1 MKDSKTFLD
10 TVCEQIRFQKAH
22 DFVKKELQ
30 DHITDQA
37 AAFMEQ
43 GIEKETALQK
53 AVAEMGDPV
62 LVGTELD
69 RIHRP
74 KLEWRILIF
83 IGLLLFAHFLIQYI
97 FFKEVFYTAPLW
109 KNGIFLLFSV
119 GVMLFF
125 YYLDFTI
132 LAKHIKLIYI
142 GYVIVLF
149 LCYRFTWTSGYFLS
163 MDLNETFSGVMGGFT
178 DIYFIISG
186 TFDSDFPIKLPVF
199 LYFFPVIFVGLL
211 YHCRG
216 KSYKSLLLC
225 SCSFFPLLFFFFGFL
240 LFKAPVIIIG
250 IVSIMATFI
259 SIHKN
264 WFSVKKFYAVCLVC
278 IITLFYIFLL
288 YYLDK
293 VGYDS
298 TIRFYDYMN
307 YIQTILKSNLK
318 ASCLLEKGKD
328 IFIPQY
334 YGNSIINA
342 FDFLKEWAEYFPAYL
357 LHYGGWLVL
366 LPILAIYFFFMG
378 KCFFFI
384 KKQKSQLGF
393 LTATVILLLFFGISI
408 WNIAANT
415 GFFIIINPLG
425 IPFFSTSDSINIVF
439 FALIGILLSVFRTG
453 SITTDACIKIEK
465 KKRKPWISL
474 SENSIHIFIPL
485 PFKRKKRS

>member
-30 DHITDQA
+30 EHITDQA

-199 LYFFPVIFVGLL
+199 LYFFL
-211 YHCRG
+211 
-216 KSYKSLLLC
+216 
-225 SCSFFPLLFFFFGFL
+225 
-240 LFKAPVIIIG
+240 
-250 IVSIMATFI
+250 
-259 SIHKN
+259 
-264 WFSVKKFYAVCLVC
+264 
-278 IITLFYIFLL
+278 
-288 YYLDK
+288 
-293 VGYDS
+293 
-298 TIRFYDYMN
+298 
-307 YIQTILKSNLK
+307 
-318 ASCLLEKGKD
+318 
-328 IFIPQY
+328 
-334 YGNSIINA
+334 
-342 FDFLKEWAEYFPAYL
+342 
-357 LHYGGWLVL
+357 
-366 LPILAIYFFFMG
+366 
-378 KCFFFI
+378 
-384 KKQKSQLGF
+384 
-393 LTATVILLLFFGISI
+393 
-408 WNIAANT
+408 
-415 GFFIIINPLG
+415 
-425 IPFFSTSDSINIVF
+425 
-439 FALIGILLSVFRTG
+439 
-453 SITTDACIKIEK
+453 
-465 KKRKPWISL
+465 
-474 SENSIHIFIPL
+474 
-485 PFKRKKRS
+485 